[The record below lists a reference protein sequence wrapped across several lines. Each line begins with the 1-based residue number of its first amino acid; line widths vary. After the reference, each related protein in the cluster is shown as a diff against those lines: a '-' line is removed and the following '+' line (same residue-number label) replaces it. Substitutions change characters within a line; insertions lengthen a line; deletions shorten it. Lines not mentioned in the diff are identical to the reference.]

1 MSNPNGS
8 DNNGIGDT
16 NDFSSFADF
25 GRADGLDADTMNLFG
40 SFTNDTIQGGIGD
53 LTTTNI
59 DGNVISDAG
68 LGSLTNDLSSF
79 GVDLSALE
87 MTGNGNSNDTSAV
100 DLSSIQLMNIEET
113 PLNAAS
119 SMQNVNAAD
128 MVARLL
134 GPNSQSAQQQPAV
147 INTLDQQ
154 ALGLSMGN
162 AATQVVESKPAGDNM
177 VKSRSSSQSS
187 DEMGDIPL
195 AQLALMQPSAAPSMP
210 ISQNPS
216 MPASAVQPVFS
227 QTSAQQQHSG
237 QSTANPSTVAAVDNM
252 LSYARAQNTGSVQDQ
267 QISMPI
273 QMHIQAQVPA
283 AMQMQISAQQQQP
296 PPPQQQQQQIVAPGM
311 TLGLGEPLAR
321 APVSSDIPAPAVA
334 NLKQP
339 VATENG
345 STGVISTVLIHS
357 PSLSSSQQQSLPPKL
372 QFDLPRPSSTLEDAS
387 LKELEEI
394 EMKLCSLLTTASHAI
409 RMMSGPQD
417 PSQGSEA
424 PEMSESKLKPTIREF
439 MHTAAEVQAGM
450 KHQHR
455 LLATQRIPIHASA
468 GLHSD
473 VAGFER
479 DLVLWSDAAGLLADA
494 IDTGLELSC
503 SSGRSSNSNNSNK

>member
-8 DNNGIGDT
+8 DNNGIGDA

-113 PLNAAS
+113 PLNVAS

-134 GPNSQSAQQQPAV
+134 GPNSQSAQQQPAA

-162 AATQVVESKPAGDNM
+162 PATQVVESKPAGGKM

-227 QTSAQQQHSG
+227 QTSAQQQPTG
-237 QSTANPSTVAAVDNM
+237 QLTANPSTVAAVDNM
-252 LSYARAQNTGSVQDQ
+252 LSYARAQNTGSVQGQ

-273 QMHIQAQVPA
+273 QMQ
-283 AMQMQISAQQQQP
+283 MQMPAQQQP
-296 PPPQQQQQQIVAPGM
+296 PPQQQQQQQQIVAPGM
-311 TLGLGEPLAR
+311 TLGRGEPLAR

-334 NLKQP
+334 NLQQP

-357 PSLSSSQQQSLPPKL
+357 PSLSSSQQQPLPPKL
-372 QFDLPRPSSTLEDAS
+372 QFDLPRPSSTLEDDS
-387 LKELEEI
+387 LKELEDI

>member
-8 DNNGIGDT
+8 DNNGIGDA

-40 SFTNDTIQGGIGD
+40 SFTNDTIQGGIGE
-53 LTTTNI
+53 LTTTNM

-100 DLSSIQLMNIEET
+100 DLSSIQLINIEET
-113 PLNAAS
+113 PLNVAS

-134 GPNSQSAQQQPAV
+134 GPNSQSAQQQPAA

-227 QTSAQQQHSG
+227 QTLAQQQPTG
-237 QSTANPSTVAAVDNM
+237 QLTANPSTVAAVDNM
-252 LSYARAQNTGSVQDQ
+252 LSYARAQNTASVQGQ

-273 QMHIQAQVPA
+273 QMQMQAQVPA
-283 AMQMQISAQQQQP
+283 AMQMQMPAQQQP
-296 PPPQQQQQQIVAPGM
+296 PPPQQQQQQQQIVAPGM
-311 TLGLGEPLAR
+311 ALGLGEPLAR

-334 NLKQP
+334 NLQQP

-357 PSLSSSQQQSLPPKL
+357 PSSSQQQPLPPNL
-372 QFDLPRPSSTLEDAS
+372 RFDLPRPSSTLEDAS

-479 DLVLWSDAAGLLADA
+479 DLVLWSDAASLLADA